1 MKFKPLQKYF
11 FFLIVAISS
20 CRESTTINRPDVSH
34 MTVNIEIERFDK
46 ELADLKLED
55 IPKMNSLWQQKF
67 GAFYTNYTQDMLQ
80 IGHPND
86 SARVH
91 ANLAQIMKQKD
102 FVDLNKAVAKVYPSL
117 DKQHKELS
125 KAFKYIK
132 YYFPTY
138 EIPRFVSYVS
148 GFAFQTPI
156 GDDYVGIGLDMFLGA
171 DSEFYPALVQ
181 SIPLYISRR
190 FTPENITTRVVEAVL
205 REDLYTR
212 PDNSQNT
219 LQHMVYNGKILYAMD
234 IMLEDVSDDLKIGYT
249 EAQMKWAQKYQS
261 DIWTWF
267 LQENLLYSTDM
278 LRIQKYFTEAPFTP
292 ELGEKNESAPKL
304 GTYMGWMMV
313 RKFMGRNPSLTLT
326 DLFAIEEAQVILEGS
341 KYKGK

>member
-1 MKFKPLQKYF
+1 MNFKPLQKYF
-11 FFLIVAISS
+11 FFLIVTIVS
-20 CRESTTINRPDVSH
+20 CRESTTINRPNVSH
-34 MTVNIEIERFDK
+34 IAVDINIERFDK
-46 ELADLKLED
+46 ELASLKLEN
-55 IPKMNSLWQQKF
+55 IPKVNLQWQQKF
-67 GAFYTNYTQDMLQ
+67 GAFYTNYMQDMLL
-80 IGHPND
+80 IGHPKD
-86 SARVH
+86 SSRVKESL
-91 ANLAQIMKQKD
+91 NQILKQKD
-102 FVDLNKAVAKVYPSL
+102 FIDLNKAVAKVYPTL
-117 DKQHKELS
+117 DKQEKELS

-132 YYFPTY
+132 HYFPSY

-181 SIPLYISRR
+181 SIPIYLSRR
-190 FTPENITTRVVEAVL
+190 FTPENITPRVIEAIL
-205 REDLYTR
+205 REDLY
-212 PDNSQNT
+212 PLPENAQNT

-234 IMLEDVSDDLKIGYT
+234 VMLDNVLDELKIGYT
-249 EAQMKWAQKYQS
+249 KEQMQWAQKYQS

-267 LQENLLYSTDM
+267 LQENLLYSTDI

-341 KYKGK
+341 KYKGN

>member
-20 CRESTTINRPDVSH
+20 CGESTTINRPNVSRI
-34 MTVNIEIERFDK
+34 TVKIEIERFDK
-46 ELADLKLED
+46 EIANLKLED
-55 IPKMNSLWQQKF
+55 IPKMNYQWQQRY

-80 IGHPND
+80 IGHPQD
-86 SARVH
+86 SSRVY
-91 ANLAQIMKQKD
+91 ANLEQILLQKD
-102 FVDLNKAVAKVYPSL
+102 FIDLNKAVAKVYPKL
-117 DKQHKELS
+117 DKQEKELTQ
-125 KAFKYIK
+125 AFKYVK
-132 YYFPTY
+132 HYFPTY
-138 EIPRFVSYVS
+138 EIPKFIAYVS

-156 GDDYVGIGLDMFLGA
+156 GDGYVGIGLDMFLGA

-190 FTPENITTRVVEAVL
+190 FTPENITPRIVEAVL
-205 REDLYTR
+205 REDLHQL
-212 PDNSQNT
+212 PDNAQNT
-219 LQHMVYNGKILYAMD
+219 LQHMIYNGKILYAMD

-249 EAQMKWAQKYQS
+249 KEQLNWAQKYQS

-304 GTYMGWMMV
+304 GSYVGWMIV
-313 RKFMGRNPSLTLT
+313 RKYMDRNPSLTLT
-326 DLFAIEEAQVILEGS
+326 DLFGIEDAQEILEGS